1 MISEFIHHILVN
13 LYSIPY
19 NRKLQAQVIPV
30 CNKLIEQSCIVIEDW
45 IPLLHHAKV
54 KVQRSRNHLSKR
66 NLKFFGLLLKNLHG
80 PCYDKDA
87 SPLLPDATSG
97 SLLPLV
103 QQDVAVGASI
113 EVSFGP
119 VSGPRVACSGIS
131 FSFHRINLDN
141 QIATGYQNS
150 ATVAFNH

>member
-1 MISEFIHHILVN
+1 MYQFINHILIN
-13 LYSIPY
+13 IISWFGEA
-19 NRKLQAQVIPV
+19 NGHAAVIPV
-30 CNKLIEQSCIVIEDW
+30 WYQKLKHSLVIVEDW
-45 IPLLHHAKV
+45 VTPLHSCLEVQV
-54 KVQRSRNHLSKR
+54 KRSRNQFSEGHAKLTD
-66 NLKFFGLLLKNLHG
+66 GTLKNLHG
-80 PCYDKDA
+80 FCDDKDA

-119 VSGPRVACSGIS
+119 VSGPRVAYSGIS